1 MPSFFSKR
9 FKYLANVWADADA
22 AVADPEDLE
31 PEDRKAI
38 AKELIMNV
46 ELRLICPTRL
56 IGEVMESSLVLLA
69 RTKLC
74 LSSYHHR
81 DLCLKVWATFG
92 LLLAMETVDEPT
104 YLEEASPLPIFKH
117 IYASSPFDFI
127 YILYLFYYKCHGA

>member
-104 YLEEASPLPIFKH
+104 YLEEASQ
-117 IYASSPFDFI
+117 
-127 YILYLFYYKCHGA
+127 